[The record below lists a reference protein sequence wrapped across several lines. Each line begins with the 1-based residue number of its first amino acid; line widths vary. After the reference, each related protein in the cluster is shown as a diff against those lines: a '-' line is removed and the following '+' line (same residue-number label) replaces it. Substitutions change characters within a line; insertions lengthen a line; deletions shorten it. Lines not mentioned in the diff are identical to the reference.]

1 MQYIVDIETNGLLP
15 KLDTVHCI
23 VLREIESGEAYE
35 FNDQGAPLLGRGD
48 PVGTLKE
55 GLRMM
60 SGADMLVGHNII
72 DFDFPAL
79 DKVFGWHVPADC
91 KVRDTLVC
99 SRLIW
104 PKKDRLFPKDMKLR
118 KAGKLPGNM
127 MGRHSLEAW
136 GYRLGV
142 EKVGTDIKDWSTWTP
157 YMQERCAQDTAV
169 NLAFWKLILKQGYA
183 DEAIQLEHDVWPIL
197 VRQIAN
203 GFRLDLDAVRDL
215 YATLAARRAELEV
228 LSQKAFDPWWTS
240 EGEFTPKVGQVGGKS
255 QYVKGCPLTR
265 VKLNVF
271 NPSSRH
277 HCTDRLMKLRGWRPK
292 AWNNDGTPKWDEA
305 VISALPYPEAVVLAE
320 FLMVQK
326 RIAQIA
332 EGKEAWLRHERDGRV
347 HGRID
352 PNGAGG
358 ARMSHFS
365 PNMGQVPATE
375 KRSGEEQPYGK
386 ECRAC
391 WIPREGM
398 VLVGVDADGLELRDL
413 AGYLARWDGGAYIKT
428 VLEGDKAEGT
438 DMHSVNAIA
447 LGATPRAV
455 AKTWFYAWIYG
466 AGDYKL
472 GKTLGIKG
480 PKGKVVA
487 AGRAARAS
495 FLKKIPAFGKMASA
509 ISRRVKT
516 RGYLKGLDGR
526 RLYVRSPHSAL
537 NLLLQS
543 AGAIQMKMALVLF
556 DQALQAKGMVPGT
569 DYEFVANVHDEWQVE
584 CLPHLAKEIGNAG
597 CSAIAAAGIYY
608 SFPCPLTGN
617 FKVGGSWAETH

>member
-1 MQYIVDIETNGLLP
+1 MRYIVDIETNGLLP
-15 KLDTVHCI
+15 KLDRVHCI
-23 VLREIESGEAYE
+23 VLREIESGEVFAFSDQDDDTTRAGRVTAGLALMDQAE
-35 FNDQGAPLLGRGD
+35 FLC
-48 PVGTLKE
+48 
-55 GLRMM
+55 
-60 SGADMLVGHNII
+60 GHNII

-79 DKVFGWHVPADC
+79 DKVYGWHPATST

-99 SRLIW
+99 ARLIW

-118 KAGKLPGNM
+118 KAGKLPGQM
-127 MGRHSLEAW
+127 MGRQSLEAW

-157 YMQERCAQDTAV
+157 YMQERCVQDTQV
-169 NLAFWKLILKQGYA
+169 NLSLWQLICRQEYSE
-183 DEAIQLEHDVWPIL
+183 EAIQLEHEVWPIL
-197 VRQIAN
+197 LRQIAN

-240 EGEFTPKVGQVGGKS
+240 EGEFTPKVGKVDGKG
-255 QYVKGCPLTR
+255 QYVKGCPLSR

-305 VISALPYPEAVVLAE
+305 VISALPYPEALVLAE

-332 EGKEAWLRHERDGRV
+332 EGKQAWLRHERDGRV

-365 PNMGQVPATE
+365 PNMGQVPAAE
-375 KRSGEEQPYGK
+375 KRTGEEQPYGK

-413 AGYLARWDGGAYIKT
+413 AGYLARWDGGTYIAT
-428 VLEGDKAEGT
+428 VLEGDKSQGT
-438 DMHSVNAIA
+438 DMHTVNALA
-447 LGATPRAV
+447 LGGIPRSS

-466 AGDYKL
+466 AGDWKL
-472 GKTLGIKG
+472 GHTLNIKG
-480 PKGKVVA
+480 SRAKVAGAGKT
-487 AGRAARAS
+487 ARAS
-495 FLKKIPAFGKMASA
+495 FLKLLPAFGQMLKA
-509 ISRRVKT
+509 ISRRVKMK
-516 RGYLKGLDGR
+516 GYLQGLDGR
-526 RLYVRSPHSAL
+526 HLYVRSPHAAL

-543 AGAIQMKMALVLF
+543 AGAIQMKRALVIF
-556 DQALQAKGMVPGT
+556 DQALQAQGFVPGV
-569 DYEFVANVHDEWQVE
+569 DYEFVANVHDEWQLE
-584 CLPHLAKEIGNAG
+584 TRKEVADAVGTAG
-597 CSAIAAAGIYY
+597 VDAIRAAGEYY
-608 SFPCPLTGN
+608 GFPCPLDGEY
-617 FKVGGSWAETH
+617 KVGASWAETH